1 MKVSRI
7 ISTKRR
13 DIITI
18 QPDQSIREALALLDQ
33 HNIGVLVV
41 LDKAGKLAGILSERD
56 IVRFAVQDESLF
68 TRPVGDVMTSQVIT
82 GLPQDEVAQV
92 IHTMTERRF
101 RHLPIM
107 EDEKLIGIIS
117 IGDIVKAQ
125 RDEYLGEIDTLETQ
139 IMAEEA

>member
-18 QPDQSIREALALLDQ
+18 QPDQSIREALALLSQ

-41 LDKAGKLAGILSERD
+41 VDAAGKLAGILSERD
-56 IVRFAVQDESLF
+56 IVRFAVEDEKLF
-68 TRPVGDVMTSQVIT
+68 ARPVSDAMTSPVIT

-101 RHLPIM
+101 RHLPII